1 MVSKVFEKLV
11 NNKIVH
17 HLEKCDPFLISSM
30 VLGLLDQLQIFSQLC
45 LIELL
50 EVLTGLGLLELWHLM
65 YPKFL
70 TRFGMLVL
78 FTNLDLMEFQ
88 VRYLA
93 LFLLFSAIDSL
104 WSYGLVVKVL
114 DFQSWMGPRSTQL
127 FILPRLIK

>member
-17 HLEKCDPFLISSM
+17 HQEKRDLFLISSM

-70 TRFGMLVL
+70 TRFGMLVF

-93 LFLLFSAIDSL
+93 LFLLLSAIDSL

-114 DFQSWMGPRSTQL
+114 DFQSWVGPRSTQL